1 MKNINLNQIRQN
13 LPRYAARNDTAR
25 EQFVVFMQSLLS
37 GQLDVSEKALRALDE
52 MYPTSLD
59 FLLSDGRFY
68 NASPNS
74 KAFKNTSFKP
84 LFTIDND
91 MPANV
96 WIESHMPED
105 EAFLLLKNEL
115 ENELVFAPQRMREK
129 ATLVA
134 WAVKPELAVL
144 TVLTA
149 YGVLHHEPIS
159 NWGDVMLKPTVGA
172 TRALDNPVVNRFLAT
187 LPANEKSQALYELT
201 FSLNEKTP
209 AWERLINGS
218 ELPDDTNPYEKKFY
232 DFSASLRRVAT
243 NHDYESGWN
252 DDKKRKTILQ
262 NLPYPNSV
270 VAKELQ
276 NAKSIADA
284 QTIVKK
290 FIVNVESMSLVTL
303 SALKRYAEL
312 FNMPEQ
318 EMLSSA
324 LRKVSIAEFKQY
336 DGLLRGVTER
346 ATGVPYVLYENP
358 KSETR
363 LLIPPFGLQS
373 VSSKSTT
380 VLQPEMTKSGIEQ
393 KLVCRAFLTS
403 DLYPSLKKAGFK
415 LSQLK
420 SNELLTWL
428 KTLDEN
434 VTEVAVADSLINC
447 YASDIHWEHQALPTS
462 ESGHIAEVAGEKLT
476 ESEVE
481 EWCNDEKHL
490 DGTIPKLTLLANTNA
505 KAWLEKKTKLIHFN
519 APLVSTVEV
528 QEMLDGE
535 AVFKQVRHG
544 AFVKNEPSMKKVM
557 VTRSAENANSLK
569 ALIQL
574 FNWKMQDH
582 YGWEAQ
588 SLSNVPWRIL
598 TDIDAMLSRSRV
610 ERIEV
615 PFNLALA
622 IWQSRFEDTPLLAN
636 VLSAN
641 QFCLSQDERLFM
653 AMKFQDNYENNP
665 IDILA
670 SLSKEYGVQIL
681 PMFDLNKANYRK
693 SVRPLLFSLTYENE
707 RLPFSLALTYGVEQ
721 SENWFSLQMMVG
733 NETANSFLRKGN
745 TVDDWFALIVGESS
759 LKDFQF
765 NSFADELSFYNKT
778 GMANTFN
785 IEAKGSQEENENSL
799 LSFLANVAKSNPF
812 KLPLTEKSLVPF
824 FEQICL
830 ALQYP
835 NQQTDLLCDDDLKA
849 YVKENGLNAF
859 SAMSTVSN
867 RVEFTE
873 LETVCY
879 HAKLQMANRV
889 VLDAITAIENRGV
902 YLPVSLTRTLRA
914 VKCPDVSWMGLADLM
929 KVIRLTENDVNERI
943 LALQNRMTISD
954 YQKVKVAYFQYTEQ
968 SKTVGGKP
976 KTLADW
982 VRGNRITLNLSSAS
996 QHLYNAK
1003 ISYDIP
1009 EVQHY
1014 DVEQMED
1021 APTSISEVIRN
1032 WDEIKKHR
1040 L

>member
-1 MKNINLNQIRQN
+1 MKNLNLNQIRQN
-13 LPRYAARNDTAR
+13 LPRYAARNETAR

-52 MYPTSLD
+52 VYPTSLD

-68 NASPNS
+68 NASPS
-74 KAFKNTSFKP
+74 SQAFKNTSFKP

-96 WIESHMPED
+96 WIEAHMPED

-115 ENELVFAPQRMREK
+115 ENELVFAPHRIREK

-149 YGVLHHEPIS
+149 YGVLHREPIG

-187 LPANEKSQALYELT
+187 LPPNEKSQALYELT
-201 FSLNEKTP
+201 FSLNGKTP
-209 AWERLINGS
+209 AWERLINGID
-218 ELPDDTNPYEKKFY
+218 LPEDNPYEKKFY
-232 DFSASLRRVAT
+232 DFATSLRRVAT

-252 DDKKRKTILQ
+252 DDKKRKAILQ

-276 NAKSIADA
+276 NAKSIAEA

-290 FIVNVESMSLVTL
+290 FIVNVEKMPLVTL

-312 FNMPEQ
+312 FNMPEK
-318 EMLSSA
+318 EMLSAA

-358 KSETR
+358 QSETR
-363 LLIPPFGLQS
+363 LLIPPFGLRS

-380 VLQPEMTKSGIEQ
+380 VLQPVMTESGIEQ
-393 KLVCRAFLTS
+393 QLVCRAFLTS

-420 SNELLTWL
+420 SGELLTWL
-428 KTLDEN
+428 KALDEN

-462 ESGHIAEVAGEKLT
+462 NEGHIAEVDGEKLT

-481 EWCNDEKHL
+481 EWCNSEKHL
-490 DGTIPKLTLLANTNA
+490 DGTISKLTLLANTNA
-505 KAWLEKKTKLIHFN
+505 KAWLEKKTQLLHFD
-519 APLVSTVEV
+519 APLVSNLEV
-528 QEMLDGE
+528 QEMVDGE
-535 AVFKQVRHG
+535 AVFKQVRQG
-544 AFVKNEPSMKKVM
+544 AFVKNEPSMKKVT

-598 TDIDAMLSRSRV
+598 TDVDAMLSRSRV

-622 IWQSRFEDTPLLAN
+622 IWQSRFENTSLLAN

-641 QFCLSQDERLFM
+641 QLCLSQDERLFM

-665 IDILA
+665 IDTLA
-670 SLSKEYGVQIL
+670 SMSKDYGVQIL

-693 SVRPLLFSLTYENE
+693 AVRPLLFSLTYENQ
-707 RLPFSLALTYGVEQ
+707 RLPFSLGLTYSVD
-721 SENWFSLQMMVG
+721 SESWFSLQTMIG
-733 NETANSFLRKGN
+733 DDTANSFLMKGN
-745 TVDDWFALIVGESS
+745 SVDDWFALIVGD
-759 LKDFQF
+759 LNLNDFQF
-765 NSFADELSFYNKT
+765 KSFAHELSFYNKT
-778 GMANTFN
+778 GLPKTFN
-785 IEAKGSQEENENSL
+785 IEASGSQEENENAL
-799 LSFLANVAKSNPF
+799 LSFLANVATSNPF

-824 FEQICL
+824 FEQICI

-835 NQQTDLLCDDDLKA
+835 DQRTDLLCDDDLKD
-849 YVKENGLNAF
+849 YVKQHGLNAF
-859 SAMSTVSN
+859 SAMSTVAN
-867 RVEFTE
+867 RVEFNE
-873 LETVCY
+873 LETVCF

-902 YLPVSLTRTLRA
+902 YLPASLTRTLRVA
-914 VKCPDVSWMGLADLM
+914 KCPDTNWLGLAELM

-943 LALQNRMTISD
+943 LALQNRMTMGD
-954 YQKVKVAYFQYTEQ
+954 YQKVKVAYFRYTEQ

-982 VRGNRITLNLSSAS
+982 VRGNRGTLNLSSAS
-996 QHLYNAK
+996 NHLYNAK

-1014 DVEQMED
+1014 DLEHMEN
-1021 APTSISEVIRN
+1021 APTSINEVIRN